1 MVESGRR
8 NSFGRPNG
16 GALKPTAWWFVGV
29 LAGRMVERGSRE
41 PRKIVVPGR
50 MVKLGS
56 RVHGEVGSPA

>member
-16 GALKPTAWWFVGV
+16 GAFKPTAWWFVGV

-41 PRKIVVPGR
+41 PRRIVVAGR
-50 MVKLGS
+50 MVKL
-56 RVHGEVGSPA
+56 